1 MKINKHTLSN
11 GLRILHC
18 ADSTSQL
25 VTLGILY
32 KVGARNES
40 PEHTGF
46 AHLFEHLMFGGTK
59 NVPNFDRPLQMASGT
74 SNAFTVNDYTF
85 YHQTVPYQ
93 NVETSFWLESDRME
107 SLAFSD
113 ESLEVQRK
121 VVMEEFK
128 QNYLNRP
135 FGDFLHLMS
144 SLCYKVHPYRWPT
157 IGIELS
163 HIENATMDE
172 VKDFF
177 FSYYAPNN
185 AILSVSGNISFE
197 RVVELSEK
205 WFGRIPAREIRKADI
220 PQEPEQT
227 EERRMTVYRPVPFE
241 FLNLSFHIPSVRNAD
256 FVKSDMI
263 SDVLSLGK
271 SSRVY
276 RELVDGCK
284 MFSAVDVSVLPRLD
298 TGLLTF
304 YCSLNPG
311 VDLNEAEA
319 ALWQT
324 IERLKA
330 DGPADDEMTMVKNN
344 YVTEREYDIISVGD
358 RARLM
363 AYYEMLGD
371 AEQVNSLCDNYCSVD
386 GNALREECNR
396 IMTREKANTL
406 FYLKEK

>member
-1 MKINKHTLSN
+1 
-11 GLRILHC
+11 
-18 ADSTSQL
+18 
-25 VTLGILY
+25 
-32 KVGARNES
+32 
-40 PEHTGF
+40 
-46 AHLFEHLMFGGTK
+46 
-59 NVPNFDRPLQMASGT
+59 
-74 SNAFTVNDYTF
+74 
-85 YHQTVPYQ
+85 
-93 NVETSFWLESDRME
+93 
-107 SLAFSD
+107 
-113 ESLEVQRK
+113 
-121 VVMEEFK
+121 
-128 QNYLNRP
+128 
-135 FGDFLHLMS
+135 
-144 SLCYKVHPYRWPT
+144 
-157 IGIELS
+157 
-163 HIENATMDE
+163 